1 MGGRTAQLTGPDVHL
16 GREGG
21 QTAGGIDGQHAGR
34 VVGAGQEHGVH
45 HIDAAHRLAGLQ
57 ADGVAPVGPDG
68 LKFRCEAGRDG
79 DTGTE
84 VGAAF
89 QHEKGRHHLGQA
101 GDAAGKV
108 GVLLHENFAGVGI
121 EEVDGFLRVGGLNGH
136 RVDGETGQCRCS
148 HECSGQNQSQKP
160 PRKGMKLHKLILLRK
175 PGGFLAPTIRAIIKN
190 TINEAKEKGGFS
202 TMTLSFGGKMPR
214 DEGAVFVAANA
225 TVLGDV
231 TLGRGVNIWY
241 GAVLRADEGA
251 LILGE
256 NSNVQDNAVLHCDP
270 GGQVVLGKNVTVGHS
285 AIVHGCTV
293 GDNSLIG
300 MHATILNH
308 AVVGRN
314 CIIGAGALVPEGMV
328 IPDNSVAV
336 GVPARVIK
344 TIRDDQLA
352 HNIENAKAYVEMGRQ
367 HAAL

>member
-1 MGGRTAQLTGPDVHL
+1 M
-16 GREGG
+16 
-21 QTAGGIDGQHAGR
+21 
-34 VVGAGQEHGVH
+34 
-45 HIDAAHRLAGLQ
+45 
-57 ADGVAPVGPDG
+57 
-68 LKFRCEAGRDG
+68 
-79 DTGTE
+79 
-84 VGAAF
+84 
-89 QHEKGRHHLGQA
+89 
-101 GDAAGKV
+101 
-108 GVLLHENFAGVGI
+108 
-121 EEVDGFLRVGGLNGH
+121 
-136 RVDGETGQCRCS
+136 
-148 HECSGQNQSQKP
+148 
-160 PRKGMKLHKLILLRK
+160 M
-175 PGGFLAPTIRAIIKN
+175 
-190 TINEAKEKGGFS
+190 
-202 TMTLSFGGKMPR
+202 LSFGGKMPR

-270 GGQVVLGKNVTVGHS
+270 GGQVVLGKN
-285 AIVHGCTV
+285 
-293 GDNSLIG
+293 
-300 MHATILNH
+300 
-308 AVVGRN
+308 

-367 HAAL
+367 HAALVSP

>member
-1 MGGRTAQLTGPDVHL
+1 MFLSFCGKSPRN
-16 GREGG
+16 E
-21 QTAGGIDGQHAGR
+21 
-34 VVGAGQEHGVH
+34 
-45 HIDAAHRLAGLQ
+45 
-57 ADGVAPVGPDG
+57 
-68 LKFRCEAGRDG
+68 
-79 DTGTE
+79 
-84 VGAAF
+84 GAAF
-89 QHEKGRHHLGQA
+89 
-101 GDAAGKV
+101 V
-108 GVLLHENFAGVGI
+108 
-121 EEVDGFLRVGGLNGH
+121 
-136 RVDGETGQCRCS
+136 
-148 HECSGQNQSQKP
+148 
-160 PRKGMKLHKLILLRK
+160 
-175 PGGFLAPTIRAIIKN
+175 AP
-190 TINEAKEKGGFS
+190 
-202 TMTLSFGGKMPR
+202 
-214 DEGAVFVAANA
+214 NA
-225 TVLGDV
+225 TVQGDV
-231 TLGRGVNIWY
+231 ILKPGSTVWY
-241 GAVLRADEGA
+241 GAVLRGDDGT
-251 LILGE
+251 LTLGE